1 MSKNQL
7 EDRDTRE
14 FIYDFIIKHGGREA
28 AVQEVKQRPA
38 PPSPVSGP
46 PVPPRVSLFKNIVFN
61 GTEKISYFEKK
72 L

>member
-1 MSKNQL
+1 MSQNQL

-46 PVPPRVSLFKNIVFN
+46 PVPPRVSFYSVMIIICNCYIAFDTL
-61 GTEKISYFEKK
+61 S
-72 L
+72 